1 MGWTNIRFE
10 DIRTLNISIRFDLI
24 RTSNINV
31 PNQHGMNKKLDN
43 LILTNV
49 FIWNFELPIDN
60 MISQT
65 QHIPFVYG
73 FSQEHIWAL
82 VVKKLR

>member
-43 LILTNV
+43 LISSAV
-49 FIWNFELPIDN
+49 DGKGWYYRKAAE
-60 MISQT
+60 
-65 QHIPFVYG
+65 
-73 FSQEHIWAL
+73 A
-82 VVKKLR
+82 